1 MRTDRR
7 LAALLVTLALGA
19 ITQGIASAAE
29 TDVSL
34 LTISGNRTLTLKTLT
49 GSDLNTMALGSGRE
63 APFLVNV
70 SDITYDRR
78 GYQVTA
84 MMSNLYKFDP
94 VTSTYDC
101 SKVIDSNDLSIN
113 FAASPNSIRG
123 VSAMVSPALA
133 FAGTIS
139 NLADAAL
146 LTALGLPLSSS
157 VNVAANVTEQIQ
169 DLATS
174 TVFSGLE
181 NALPVKLT
189 SLAGAAFA
197 AQAPHPTCDTSAS
210 GATSV
215 QLQRGQANNHADLLS
230 WMQNSSNALYNAAAG
245 SNGVLS
251 IAEGV
256 SGGLITQA
264 AADTAIRTALT
275 TAPLNV
281 NPLLITSTVLASVES
296 LLSAPAATVSSVLK
310 QTGSYS
316 SIPQLAVGDLAGIP
330 TGTYKGKMT
339 ITLIEDAP

>member
-1 MRTDRR
+1 MKTDRR
-7 LAALLVTLALGA
+7 LAAFLVTLAVGGVL
-19 ITQGIASAAE
+19 QGMASAAE

-34 LTISGNRTLTLKTLT
+34 LTVAGSRTLTLKTLT
-49 GSDLNTMALGSGRE
+49 GTDLTTMALGSGRE

-70 SDITYDRR
+70 GDLTYDRR

-84 MMSNLYKFDP
+84 MMSNLYKYDS
-94 VTSTYDC
+94 VTNSYDC
-101 SKVIDSNDLSIN
+101 SKVIDSDDLSIN

-123 VSAMVSPALA
+123 VSAMVSPVLA

-139 NLADAAL
+139 SVTDAAL
-146 LTALGLPLSSS
+146 LGALGLPLTSS

-174 TVFSGLE
+174 TVFTGLE
-181 NALPVKLT
+181 NALPVKLS
-189 SLAGAAFA
+189 SLAGATFA

-210 GATSV
+210 GTTSV
-215 QLQRGQANNHADLLS
+215 QLQRGQANNHADLLGWLQS
-230 WMQNSSNALYNAAAG
+230 SSNSLYTAAAG

-256 SGGLITQA
+256 SGGLISQS
-264 AADTAIRTALT
+264 AADSAVRTALT

-281 NPLLITSTVLASVES
+281 NPLLITSSVLASVE
-296 LLSAPAATVSSVLK
+296 LLLAAPAATVTSVLK

-316 SIPQLAVGDLAGIP
+316 SIPQLVVGDLAGVP

-339 ITLIEDAP
+339 ITLIDD